1 MVSTP
6 AEPLKLGQG
15 SKGKWKWEVDGKYRV
30 QDLYMDYIKN
40 EIHTDSGFFPKD
52 VIALEA
58 FAPSPVASRIV
69 YKLVTFSF
77 GM

>member
-30 QDLYMDYIKN
+30 QDL
-40 EIHTDSGFFPKD
+40 
-52 VIALEA
+52 
-58 FAPSPVASRIV
+58 
-69 YKLVTFSF
+69 
-77 GM
+77 